1 MDPIFFIILDAVAL
15 FVATIIITYFFFKD
29 LLEGKNK
36 KN

>member
-15 FVATIIITYFFFKD
+15 FVATMVITYFFFKD
-29 LLEGKNK
+29 LLKGKKK